1 MTSFCSQ
8 RGGGGQK
15 RPKIAVILNV
25 WPLIKTVWTKFWLL
39 NGLSHDVIDWGGSEK
54 FHNVVNV
61 IHTGRGWESEWSK
74 MEMFPARKFWGNS
87 WLAGKECLHAC
98 NIISFF
104 LSPFFC
110 RMWFWWHTFAL
121 KSLFPFPDS
130 KMPKSRIFWGT
141 IFFSLNFSSS
151 KKISPQQ

>member
-1 MTSFCSQ
+1 MCWWSE
-8 RGGGGQK
+8 QK
-15 RPKIAVILNV
+15 YIFTWFKSIRSLVLCNLLHSLWV
-25 WPLIKTVWTKFWLL
+25 FVIKTVKTKFWSP

-74 MEMFPARKFWGNS
+74 MEMFPATKFWGNS

-104 LSPFFC
+104 LSPFFLPNVVLVAHFC
-110 RMWFWWHTFAL
+110 PQVSFSFSRFENAQKQNFL
-121 KSLFPFPDS
+121 RNNFLFPEF
-130 KMPKSRIFWGT
+130 
-141 IFFSLNFSSS
+141 
-151 KKISPQQ
+151 